1 MNPSPTID
9 LQEYIMIENFLK
21 NKNWNT
27 KIVGE
32 FIKQLQNYTNEEK
45 CCFVNETAKELL
57 KRGGN
62 ANISS
67 AENLLIYATQHYFD
81 KTEAQVK
88 ADIYYILG
96 SLYEIHKENFVRA
109 YTYYE
114 KYTLNNKENSG
125 THSLMLKAL
134 ILRDDFT
141 YSEKLE
147 KEFRMSLAE
156 TDLGL
161 KNDRVYEN
169 IGRYIILNHEGNEEE
184 CKKVMKRL
192 WGIIKND
199 EILVLDMITK
209 KDLKDR
215 VKVPMKV
222 KEYIKTQNEK
232 TSFNRSV
239 RSYIRT
245 TNKL

>member
-21 NKNWNT
+21 NKTWSP
-27 KIVGE
+27 KILGE
-32 FIKQLQNYTNEEK
+32 FIKSLNNVDNNLTNEEK
-45 CCFVNETAKELL
+45 CGYIKETARELL

-62 ANISS
+62 SNISS
-67 AENLLIYATQHYFD
+67 VENLLIYATQHYFD
-81 KTEAQVK
+81 GTEPQVK

-96 SLYEIHKENFVRA
+96 ELYEKHKENFVRA

-134 ILRDDFT
+134 ILRDDFA
-141 YSEKLE
+141 YSDELE

-161 KNDRVYEN
+161 KNDRIYEN
-169 IGRYIILNHEGNEEE
+169 IGRYIILQHEGNEEE
-184 CKKVMKRL
+184 CKKVIKRL
-192 WGIIKND
+192 WGIVKTDELILPDLILKKN
-199 EILVLDMITK
+199 LN
-209 KDLKDR
+209 DR
-215 VKVPMKV
+215 VTVPKKVIDFI
-222 KEYIKTQNEK
+222 KETQAK
-232 TSFNRSV
+232 
-239 RSYIRT
+239 ID
-245 TNKL
+245 LH

>member
-1 MNPSPTID
+1 
-9 LQEYIMIENFLK
+9 MIEKLLK
-21 NKNWNT
+21 TKTWNT

-32 FIKQLQNYTNEEK
+32 FLTELSKEENAYTNEEK
-45 CCFVNETAKELL
+45 CAYINEAAKELL

-62 ANISS
+62 GNISS
-67 AENLLIYATQHYFD
+67 AENLLIYTTQHYFD
-81 KTEAQVK
+81 GTKPQIK

-96 SLYEIHKENFVRA
+96 ELYEKHKENFVRA

-125 THSLMLKAL
+125 THSIMLKAL

-141 YSEKLE
+141 YSDELE

-161 KNDRVYEN
+161 KNDRIYEN
-169 IGRYIILNHEGNEEE
+169 LGRFIILNHEGNEEE

-192 WGIIKND
+192 WGIIKTD
-199 EILVLDMITK
+199 KLILPDLIIK
-209 KDLKDR
+209 KNINDR
-215 VKVPMKV
+215 VKVPNKV
-222 KEYIKTQNEK
+222 MNYIKTQQK
-232 TSFNRSV
+232 
-239 RSYIRT
+239 ID
-245 TNKL
+245 LH

>member
-1 MNPSPTID
+1 
-9 LQEYIMIENFLK
+9 MIEKLLK
-21 NKNWNT
+21 TKAWNT

-32 FIKQLQNYTNEEK
+32 FLKELGNTENCYTNEEK
-45 CCFVNETAKELL
+45 CIFIKDTSKELL

-62 ANISS
+62 GNISS

-81 KTEAQVK
+81 GTEPQVK

-96 SLYEIHKENFVRA
+96 ELYEKHKENFVRA

-134 ILRDDFT
+134 ILRDDFS
-141 YSEKLE
+141 YSEELE

-161 KNDRVYEN
+161 KNDRIYEN
-169 IGRYIILNHEGNEEE
+169 IGRYIVLNQEGNEEE
-184 CKKVMKRL
+184 CKMVIKRL
-192 WGIIKND
+192 WGIVKTD
-199 EILVLDMITK
+199 ELILPDLILK
-209 KDLKDR
+209 KSLNDR
-215 VKVPMKV
+215 VKVPEKV
-222 KEYIKTQNEK
+222 VEFIKEKQKID
-232 TSFNRSV
+232 
-239 RSYIRT
+239 
-245 TNKL
+245 LH